1 MADEEDHAELDELSP
16 ENLDAFRRS
25 VAAIDAAYDS
35 ISADAKTIRDDPPGP
50 ATIVL
55 IEAFARRLA
64 AFQLLLEA
72 FEPLATVLSE
82 TYGRDALQQHIA
94 RLGAQAAW
102 SAKAAR
108 INADVERISVEST
121 GAKETS
127 ELLRGL
133 ERRLTDLDVAAAELE
148 REGHPGSRARLH
160 EVLGFVRTKM
170 QATDDYQALRMQ
182 MFARIVPA
190 AELRF
195 PSERPAQ
202 PPSPQPPPPQRPA
215 AQQPVAQ
222 QPAAQQPTDT
232 DPEEAAKLRAIQRAI
247 EADAR
252 ATTMKIF
259 EIQRKAQQD
268 AFDSMQRIHDAQNNM
283 KL

>member
-1 MADEEDHAELDELSP
+1 
-16 ENLDAFRRS
+16 
-25 VAAIDAAYDS
+25 
-35 ISADAKTIRDDPPGP
+35 
-50 ATIVL
+50 
-55 IEAFARRLA
+55 
-64 AFQLLLEA
+64 
-72 FEPLATVLSE
+72 
-82 TYGRDALQQHIA
+82 
-94 RLGAQAAW
+94 
-102 SAKAAR
+102 
-108 INADVERISVEST
+108 
-121 GAKETS
+121 
-127 ELLRGL
+127 
-133 ERRLTDLDVAAAELE
+133 
-148 REGHPGSRARLH
+148 
-160 EVLGFVRTKM
+160 M

>member
-1 MADEEDHAELDELSP
+1 MPHENDHAELDELSP

-25 VAAIDAAYDS
+25 VAAIDAAYDG

-55 IEAFARRLA
+55 IEAFSRRLA

-72 FEPLATVLSE
+72 FEPLATMLSE
-82 TYGRDALQQHIA
+82 TYGRDALQKHIG
-94 RLGAQAAW
+94 RLGAQAEW
-102 SAKAAR
+102 SAKSAR

-127 ELLRGL
+127 EMLRAL

-160 EVLGFVRTKM
+160 EVLGYVRTKI
-170 QATDDYQALRMQ
+170 QATDDYQALQMQ

-202 PPSPQPPPPQRPA
+202 QPPP
-215 AQQPVAQ
+215 Q
-222 QPAAQQPTDT
+222 QPAPQQPDT

-268 AFDSMQRIHDAQNNM
+268 AFDSMQRIHDKQNEM
-283 KL
+283 KF